1 MTARTHET
9 YENPHEIKENL
20 MGGRQKR
27 LTQARR
33 KTLKVEMTDALVAG
47 QFRLGEGQSLD
58 SVLDEI
64 DDGIKNDRYPIDVDL
79 PKLMAIWSGT
89 PAPAEAQTAAG
100 SEQGAPPAAEIQ
112 DPIAADPYKFPHP
125 KHADLEAAQQVADAG
140 GTQMQVMEA
149 AMGPAAVPGTVE
161 HAQAQ
166 AAAAS
171 GASPTAQAILGTG
184 PVIGT
189 GNAIQN
195 GHPAYSSAQLAVVQ
209 LNPDGT
215 AVHPLPGPAAAPGP
229 APVTEVGVPAAA
241 EVAPKEEK
249 APVVDVDLDA
259 VRGWIQIA
267 RGAQKKID
275 AAKDVMDQAM
285 SQVNDFLDQQ
295 GGPDVSK
302 KGLLDGEHAVQRTFC
317 RRKVFNKSALLTDHP
332 EISEEQYTEKTPYY
346 RTELK

>member
-1 MTARTHET
+1 
-9 YENPHEIKENL
+9 

-27 LTQARR
+27 LTVARR
-33 KTLKVEMTDALVAG
+33 KDLTKTMTEALVAG
-47 QFRLGEGQSLD
+47 QFALQPGQSLD

-64 DDGIKNDRYPIDVDL
+64 DDGIRNDRYPIDVDL
-79 PKLMAIWSGT
+79 PGLLAIWSGT

-100 SEQGAPPAAEIQ
+100 SEQGAPPAAENVATGHSDSEAYTNSQ
-112 DPIAADPYKFPHP
+112 NTGDPYVQGPP
-125 KHADLEAAQQVADAG
+125 V
-140 GTQMQVMEA
+140 
-149 AMGPAAVPGTVE
+149 GPAAVPGTVE

-166 AAAAS
+166 AAAANGA

-184 PVIGT
+184 PAIGT
-189 GNAIQN
+189 GNAIQPAAT
-195 GHPAYSSAQLAVVQ
+195 GHPAWSSAQQAVVQ
-209 LNPDGT
+209 LNGDGSAT
-215 AVHPLPGPAAAPGP
+215 HPLPGPAAAPGLAP
-229 APVTEVGVPAAA
+229 MTPKQAADQSFMELQDAATAHRAANPMPVTEVGVPAA

-275 AAKDVMDQAM
+275 VAKDVLDQAM

-317 RRKVFNKSALLTDHP
+317 KRKVFNKSALLADHP
-332 EISEEQYTEKTPYY
+332 EIPEEQYTEKTPYY

>member
-1 MTARTHET
+1 
-9 YENPHEIKENL
+9 

-27 LTQARR
+27 LTAARR
-33 KTLKVEMTDALVAG
+33 KELTKVMTDALVAG
-47 QFRLGEGQSLD
+47 QFRLGAGQSLD

-79 PKLMAIWSGT
+79 PGLLAIWSGT
-89 PAPAEAQTAAG
+89 PAPEEAQTAAG
-100 SEQGAPPAAEIQ
+100 GEQGAPPAAET
-112 DPIAADPYKFPHP
+112 
-125 KHADLEAAQQVADAG
+125 HADLVAAQVVVNAD
-140 GTQMQVMEA
+140 GTQEQVLVA

-161 HAQAQ
+161 HALAQAQ
-166 AAAAS
+166 AN
-171 GASPTAQAILGTG
+171 GATMSPTAHAVLGTG
-184 PVIGT
+184 P
-189 GNAIQN
+189 AIAG
-195 GHPAYSSAQLAVVQ
+195 GHPAYSSAQQAVVQ
-209 LNPDGT
+209 LNGDGT
-215 AVHPLPGPAAAPGP
+215 ATHPLPGPAGAPGP
-229 APVTEVGVPAAA
+229 APVTEVGTPVT

-259 VRGWIQIA
+259 VRGWMQIA

-275 AAKDVMDQAM
+275 AAKDVYDQAM

-317 RRKVFNKSALLTDHP
+317 RRKVFNKSALLADHP
-332 EISEEQYTEKTPYY
+332 EIPEEQYTEKTPYY

>member
-1 MTARTHET
+1 
-9 YENPHEIKENL
+9 
-20 MGGRQKR
+20 MGGRQKK

-33 KTLKVEMTDALVAG
+33 KELTKEMTAALIAG

-79 PKLMAIWSGT
+79 PKLIEIWSGT

-100 SEQGAPPAAEIQ
+100 SEQGAPPAAET
-112 DPIAADPYKFPHP
+112 
-125 KHADLEAAQQVADAG
+125 HADLAAAQAVADAG

-166 AAAAS
+166 AAAANGA

-184 PVIGT
+184 PAIGT
-189 GNAIQN
+189 GNAIQG
-195 GHPAYSSAQLAVVQ
+195 GHPAYSSAQQATVM
-209 LNPDGT
+209 LNPDGS
-215 AVHPLPGPAAAPGP
+215 AQHPLPGPAAAPGP
-229 APVTEVGVPAAA
+229 VPITEVGTPPAAP
-241 EVAPKEEK
+241 APAEEK
-249 APVVDVDLDA
+249 APVVDVDLDTVRDWLA
-259 VRGWIQIA
+259 VARNAEEKIA
-267 RGAQKKID
+267 K
-275 AAKDVMDQAM
+275 AKDVKDMAM

-295 GGPDVSK
+295 GGPDTSK
-302 KGLLDGEHAVQRTFC
+302 AGFLDGQLAVTRTFC
-317 RRKVFNKSALLTDHP
+317 RRKNFQKDQLLKDHP
-332 EISEEQYTEKTPYY
+332 EIDETQYTEKTPYY